1 MVEAFQVAEA
11 FQAEEVCA
19 SLVGVDIVVVS
30 LSVEYHLAMI
40 VMMAAINSDLFA
52 ELIVGCGWENWSAAF
67 DLLAK
72 INFIVFI
79 LHIKSARFFLPS
91 VLVVSIANHA
101 SVDAVYLEPS
111 DSLIA

>member
-52 ELIVGCGWENWSAAF
+52 ELIVGCGWGNWSAAF
-67 DLLAK
+67 DLLA
-72 INFIVFI
+72 
-79 LHIKSARFFLPS
+79 S

-101 SVDAVYLEPS
+101 SVDAVYLELS